1 MSKQTY
7 TLLLDTNIWLD
18 YYLGDR
24 PQSDA
29 AKDLIMYAEEKS
41 LTLAYASTSLKDV
54 FYILQREF
62 KESFRHEGRAMNSAQ
77 VLSCCKA
84 AWECICHMMEIAV
97 AAPVGEAQIWLASHY
112 EDLHADFEDD
122 LILAT
127 LETSK
132 AHFLVTGDETLQKKA
147 PTGAFDATTM
157 LTFLHTREE

>member
-1 MSKQTY
+1 MSKQPY

-24 PQSDA
+24 AQSNA
-29 AKDLIMYAEEKS
+29 AKDLIMYAEEKG
-41 LTLAYASTSLKDV
+41 LPLVYASTSLKDV

-62 KESFRHEGRAMNSAQ
+62 KESFRHEGRVMSSDQAS
-77 VLSCCKA
+77 SCCKA
-84 AWECICHMMEIAV
+84 AWGCLRHMMEIAV

-127 LETSK
+127 IETSK
-132 AHFLVTGDETLQKKA
+132 ANFLVTGDETLQQKA
-147 PTGAFDATTM
+147 QIGAFDATAM